1 MTLFILEKKKKNI
14 ALCWFVKGCYIY
26 IYIYILKKEHFLINS
41 LIHLKL
47 NSLMRKMLYYRLVI
61 IIYDFMNILEN
72 KLYFIFYYKIIR
84 YFQAS
89 RKVAT
94 SSI

>member
-1 MTLFILEKKKKNI
+1 MTLFILEKKKKT
-14 ALCWFVKGCYIY
+14 LPFVGLLKGV

-41 LIHLKL
+41 LIHPKL

-61 IIYDFMNILEN
+61 IIYDFMNILDN

-89 RKVAT
+89 RRVAT

>member
-1 MTLFILEKKKKNI
+1 MTLFILEKKKKT
-14 ALCWFVKGCYIY
+14 LPFVGLLKGVIY

-89 RKVAT
+89 RRVAT